1 MVCGHV
7 ERCREILQMQQCHER
22 HRGVTN
28 IRILICKMINTL
40 EPTNNKIQIIED
52 AIQISDL
59 ISYVNII
66 YVYIQ
71 RVNKKFNESDETWY
85 DSFSVE
91 KNALYSIMS
100 NLSFESNLI
109 KRYTNHCIRATS
121 ISTLDH
127 QRIEARHTMSVS
139 GHKNETSIKS
149 YSSKLG
155 DQNKHE
161 TSDVLGKNIN
171 FSKT

>member
-1 MVCGHV
+1 
-7 ERCREILQMQQCHER
+7 
-22 HRGVTN
+22 
-28 IRILICKMINTL
+28 MINTL

-59 ISYVNII
+59 ISYVNNI

-85 DSFSVE
+85 DSFPVE

-109 KRYTNHCIRATS
+109 KRYTVKP
-121 ISTLDH
+121 L
-127 QRIEARHTMSVS
+127 
-139 GHKNETSIKS
+139 
-149 YSSKLG
+149 Y
-155 DQNKHE
+155 
-161 TSDVLGKNIN
+161 
-171 FSKT
+171 

>member
-1 MVCGHV
+1 
-7 ERCREILQMQQCHER
+7 
-22 HRGVTN
+22 
-28 IRILICKMINTL
+28 MINTL

-59 ISYVNII
+59 ISYVNNI

-71 RVNKKFNESDETWY
+71 RVNKKSNESDGTWY
-85 DSFSVE
+85 DSFPVE

-109 KRYTNHCIRATS
+109 KHYTNHCIRATS

-127 QRIEARHTMSVS
+127 QRIEARQTMSVS